1 MLNAA
6 DWHRIRTHQG
16 LAAAKVRGVKFGGLR
31 PGTAIRNAVARERA
45 QADAERLRPILAALQ
60 AQGASL
66 RQMAEAL
73 AAAGTT
79 TRNGQPLSP
88 STVKLQL
95 QRLGLVCV
103 NR

>member
-6 DWHRIRTHQG
+6 DWHRIRTYEG
-16 LAAAKVRGVKFGGLR
+16 LAAAKARGVKFGGLR
-31 PGTAIRNAVARERA
+31 PGTAIRNQCARERA
-45 QADAERLRPILAALQ
+45 QAGAERLRPMLSALQ

-73 AAAGTT
+73 AVAGTT

-95 QRLGLVCV
+95 QRLGLVTI
-103 NR
+103 NK